1 MTSMMPFVASQP
13 SFTAF
18 SSISSPSSSNFLGN
32 PFWFPPNLSHSIFL
46 PKLLIRHEFKSND
59 WIINT
64 GATDHMVSILCLF
77 GKWGRGLGHT
87 YRHCANF
94 FYFHSYWCFVSLLL
108 ASILFQLARLPR
120 IFIVALFFL
129 EIVVFSRT
137 LLNGAQ
143 LVWVESALGC
153 TCCRTHLCT
162 LLLLSKLVLLQNC
175 RTLD

>member
-64 GATDHMVSILCLF
+64 GATDHMVHSISQLTSITSIVQSCVYLANGEEALVTHIGTVQISSTFILTDVLCP
-77 GKWGRGLGHT
+77 
-87 YRHCANF
+87 F
-94 FYFHSYWCFVSLLL
+94 F
-108 ASILFQLARLPR
+108 
-120 IFIVALFFL
+120 
-129 EIVVFSRT
+129 
-137 LLNGAQ
+137 
-143 LVWVESALGC
+143 
-153 TCCRTHLCT
+153 
-162 LLLLSKLVLLQNC
+162 
-175 RTLD
+175 